1 MNNSL
6 VKGEFKDMKT
16 RRNSLELQNSARAFS
31 ANNKPAKSDVGLSSV
46 ANERQ
51 YSSNNPP
58 PHQIVPIRVSL
69 SKGQTYTVHTQ
80 SGLENKRVI
89 AIGSSSRSIGIG
101 PAYGGYLDLT
111 VITVA
116 QGAARYRHLDYR
128 LDEQEYHGYKAGY
141 PIPDGGKWTTV
152 NISCQDGTVE
162 IFGWNFITS

>member
-58 PHQIVPIRVSL
+58 PIR
-69 SKGQTYTVHTQ
+69 
-80 SGLENKRVI
+80 
-89 AIGSSSRSIGIG
+89 
-101 PAYGGYLDLT
+101 
-111 VITVA
+111 
-116 QGAARYRHLDYR
+116 
-128 LDEQEYHGYKAGY
+128 
-141 PIPDGGKWTTV
+141 
-152 NISCQDGTVE
+152 
-162 IFGWNFITS
+162 